1 MATFTQIRLVRLKL
15 NEPAGSVDIK
25 SVTSLPTTPAFKT
38 VYYNSVDQ
46 VYYVHNGVSYINAD
60 IRIIDEL
67 ISSWIDEYGEAR
79 ALVHGWKY
87 LVAQIGEEM
96 RVESDESGADT
107 VKFTSLQTMFN
118 YYKGMIA
125 QATADAD
132 ALEDVSTGTM
142 YKTAD
147 PEIAGGLV

>member
-1 MATFTQIRLVRLKL
+1 MATWTQIRLFRLKL
-15 NEPAGSVDIK
+15 NEPEGSVDIK
-25 SVTSLPTTPAFKT
+25 TVTSLPTNPAFKT

-67 ISSWIDEYGEAR
+67 ISSWIDEFGEAR

-87 LVAQIGEEM
+87 LIAQIGAEM
-96 RVESDESGADT
+96 QVESDQSGADT

-125 QATADAD
+125 QATADAE
-132 ALEDVSTGTM
+132 AVEEIQTGTM
-142 YKTAD
+142 YQTAD